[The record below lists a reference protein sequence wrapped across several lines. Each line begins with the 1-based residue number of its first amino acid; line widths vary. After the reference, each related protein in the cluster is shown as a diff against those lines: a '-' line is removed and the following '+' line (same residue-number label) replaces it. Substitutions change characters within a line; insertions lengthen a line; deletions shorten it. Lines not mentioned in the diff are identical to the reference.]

1 MSVMIAAADPN
12 ESEEEEEQ
20 QQQPERLV
28 PWYELVAAVMVEA
41 LVVMKMETTELLYC
55 RDPSTSVLN
64 RLAETFSLQQQNKSL
79 KKY

>member
-1 MSVMIAAADPN
+1 MSVKIAATDPN

-41 LVVMKMETTELLYC
+41 LEEMKMETTELLYC
-55 RDPSTSVLN
+55 KDPLTAVLN
-64 RLAETFSLQQQNKSL
+64 RLAAPFSLQQQNKSL
-79 KKY
+79 